1 MGRFGGVAAGHPAT
15 VDAGASVLA
24 AGGNAADAAVAAVFA
39 SCVGETIM
47 TGLGGGG
54 FATYVD
60 AATGT
65 VTCLDFFTSVPGL
78 DGGTVAPMTA
88 IDVSF
93 GGVPMRFAI
102 GAPSIGV
109 PGVVAG
115 AAEIHRRWGRTPWPD
130 LLSPAV
136 ALAERGVPLP
146 DEHASTLPSVAP
158 ALATGEGRAA
168 YAPNGELLR
177 GGQILYHPGLADA
190 LDRLAQAGSEDFYTG
205 LLADTLVETV
215 RAAGGRL
222 GPTDLASYRV
232 LSVPVRRTMFAGR
245 VVYGRDDLNRTLA
258 TLAALPELSRLD
270 EGDRAVA
277 MADALSGP
285 DPGGP
290 GDTTNISVID
300 RHGNACVVTTT
311 LGIGSAV
318 WLADYGVHLNSMLG
332 EGELLR
338 GPLTPGHRMGSM
350 MCPLV
355 VLDRSGVVMAAGS
368 AGASRIRTALLHVLV
383 NHLVAGN
390 SLQDSLSRP
399 RFHVAGP
406 LVHTEPGVST
416 DSMTAL
422 VKAGYDLNEWATDR
436 HYFGGASA
444 VSPTEAA
451 GDPRR
456 AGAGRVVPG

>member
-1 MGRFGGVAAGHPAT
+1 MGRFGGIAAGHPAT
-15 VDAGASVLA
+15 VDAGAAVLA
-24 AGGNAADAAVAAVFA
+24 DGGSAADAAVAAMFA

-54 FATYVD
+54 FATYVE

-65 VTCLDFFTSVPGL
+65 VTCLDFFTAVPGL
-78 DGGTVAPMTA
+78 DGGEAASMTA
-88 IDVSF
+88 IDVAF
-93 GGVPMRFAI
+93 GGVPMRFSI
-102 GAPSIGV
+102 GGASVGV

-115 AAEIHRRWGRTPWPD
+115 AAELHRRWGRRPWPS
-130 LLSPAV
+130 LLEPAT

-158 ALATGEGRAA
+158 ALVSGEGRAA

-177 GGQILYHPGLADA
+177 GGQILYHSGLADA
-190 LDRLAQAGSEDFYTG
+190 LDRLSQAGPGDFYTG
-205 LLADTLVETV
+205 GLAAQLVENV
-215 RAAGGRL
+215 RADGGRL
-222 GPTDLASYRV
+222 GPTDLAAYRV
-232 LSVPVRRTMFAGR
+232 LSVPVRRTVFAGR
-245 VVYGRDDLNRTLA
+245 VVCGRDDLNHTIGTLS
-258 TLAALPELSRLD
+258 ALPELSRLD
-270 EGDRAVA
+270 QGDRAVA
-277 MADALSGP
+277 VADALAGP

-318 WLADYGVHLNSMLG
+318 WLSGYGVHLNSMLG
-332 EGELLR
+332 EGELMR

-355 VLDRSGVVMAAGS
+355 VLDSGGVVMAAGS

-383 NHLVAGN
+383 NHLVTREPLEEA
-390 SLQDSLSRP
+390 LTKP

-416 DSMTAL
+416 DAL
-422 VKAGYDLNEWATDR
+422 TSLAKAGYELNEWSTDR

-444 VSPTEAA
+444 VTPTEAA

-456 AGAGRVVPG
+456 AGAGRVVA

>member
-1 MGRFGGVAAGHPAT
+1 
-15 VDAGASVLA
+15 
-24 AGGNAADAAVAAVFA
+24 
-39 SCVGETIM
+39 M

-54 FATYVD
+54 FATYFD
-60 AATGT
+60 AASGV
-65 VTCLDFFTSVPGL
+65 VTCLDFFTAIPGVE
-78 DGGTVAPMTA
+78 GGVASSMTA
-88 IDVSF
+88 IDVAF
-93 GGVPMRFAI
+93 GGVPMRFSI
-102 GAPSIGV
+102 GGASVGV

-115 AAEIHRRWGRTPWPD
+115 AAELHRRWGRTPWTR
-130 LLSPAV
+130 LLEPATS
-136 ALAERGVPLP
+136 LAERGVPLP

-158 ALATGEGRAA
+158 ALVSGEGRAA

-177 GGQILYHPGLADA
+177 GGQILYHPGLVDA
-190 LDRLAQAGSEDFYTG
+190 LDRIAQAGPGDFYTG
-205 LLADTLVETV
+205 VLGAQLVNDV
-215 RAAGGRL
+215 RAAGGAL
-222 GPTDLASYRV
+222 GPGDLAAYRV
-232 LSVPVRRTMFAGR
+232 LSVPVRRTVFTGR
-245 VVYGRDDLNRTLA
+245 VVCGRDDLNHTIG

-277 MADALSGP
+277 VADALAGP

-311 LGIGSAV
+311 LGIGSSV
-318 WLADYGVHLNSMLG
+318 WIGGYGVHLNSMLG

-355 VLDRSGVVMAAGS
+355 VLDGRGVTVAAGS

-383 NHLVAGN
+383 NHLVRGD
-390 SLQDSLSRP
+390 SLDDALSRP

-416 DSMTAL
+416 DALTSL
-422 VKAGYDLNEWATDR
+422 VKAGYDLNEWSTDR

-444 VSPTEAA
+444 VTPTQAA

-456 AGAGRVVPG
+456 AGAGRVVAGV